1 MSATNPRPEVVTAER
16 PGRNRPTEDRV
27 FTTSNAVIVLDGASQ
42 PEASTRDGGWI
53 AERVGRRLQ
62 QLLTEHSDADLAD
75 ALAETIQHVRDLHG
89 LRPGASPSTTVSIV
103 RWSGDDVDV
112 LVLGDSPVVLLT
124 RTGEI
129 HQVRDERLAQVAL
142 DQHMALHRAIRQRG
156 GFGFHHA
163 AEWAALVG
171 AQRRVRNSPGG
182 YWIVEAAPEA
192 ARHAVRTTWPAS
204 DLAAVLTMTDGVSDG
219 IDKYQTP
226 ATWQA
231 AITLANQHPARLVET
246 VHEAEEDDMDGRRWP
261 RNKRHDDKAV
271 ALLRLTTA
279 AHIAALTT

>member
-1 MSATNPRPEVVTAER
+1 MPDPVPRPEVVTAER
-16 PGRNRPTEDRV
+16 PGRNRPTEDRI

-42 PEASTRDGGWI
+42 PEAGTRDGGWL
-53 AERVGRRLQ
+53 AEQVGRRLRQ
-62 QLLTEHSDADLAD
+62 FLTEQPEADLAD
-75 ALAETIQHVRDLHG
+75 ALAGAIRHVRDQHR
-89 LRPGASPSTTVSIV
+89 LRPGAAPSTTVSIV
-103 RWSGDDVDV
+103 RRRGNDLDL
-112 LVLGDSPVVLLT
+112 LVLGDSPIVLLT

-129 HQVRDERLAQVAL
+129 REIRDERLAQVAL
-142 DQHMALHRAIRQRG
+142 DQHANLHEAIRQHG

-163 AEWAALVG
+163 AEWAALVD

-192 ARHAVRTTWPAS
+192 ARHAVRETWPAS

-219 IDKYQTP
+219 VDKYRTP

-279 AHIAALTT
+279 AHIAELTT